1 MKTCSIDGCDRKFLA
16 RGWCAGHYSRWREG
30 RISDAPIRGTG
41 TYGEGSIGGGGYR
54 QVCIEGRKSYE
65 HRLVM
70 ETHLGRELLANENVH
85 HINGDRLDNRLEN
98 LELWSS
104 AQPAGQ
110 RVSDKVS
117 WAIAIL
123 ETYAPDVLIESATQL
138 RLVS

>member
-1 MKTCSIDGCDRKFLA
+1 
-16 RGWCAGHYSRWREG
+16 
-30 RISDAPIRGTG
+30 
-41 TYGEGSIGGGGYR
+41 
-54 QVCIEGRKSYE
+54 
-65 HRLVM
+65 M